1 MMLSRV
7 ADALFWIGR
16 YLERAEHG
24 ARLLDITLTAA
35 LEGGREQADAAAER
49 AMRALGAAPLMARA
63 GSLEEARALTFSRV
77 DPNSIFS
84 AIAVAREN
92 ARQVREHLTTEFWER
107 LNRLYLRMRG
117 PDEEAHWVQS
127 TTVFYHEVVGD
138 LHALKGIIE
147 GTMSHGEGV
156 RFLLL
161 GRFIERA
168 QLISRLLDIHLAE
181 GARTIDDFGWATFL
195 RMCCGLEPFLRAKTA
210 DFRREQVADFLIL
223 DQEFPR
229 SLRFCGRRIE
239 EHAGALAQNAPAS
252 ARALVERL
260 SGRLR
265 ARLDY
270 ATLDDVM
277 GRGGRAFLAA
287 VADDCLQINTAVHE
301 GFIAYA
307 LETRLPA

>member
-7 ADALFWIGR
+7 ADALYWIGR

-35 LEGGREQADAAAER
+35 LEGGREQADASAER
-49 AMRALGAAPLMARA
+49 AMRALGSAPLVARA
-63 GSLEEARALTFSRV
+63 GSIEEARTLTFSRA
-77 DPNSIFS
+77 DTNSIFS
-84 AIAVAREN
+84 SIALAREN

-107 LNRLYLRMRG
+107 LNKLYLRMRESG
-117 PDEEAHWVQS
+117 DDAHWAS
-127 TTVFYHEVVGD
+127 DTTGFYHEAVGD

-147 GTMSHGEGV
+147 GTMSQGEGV

-161 GRFIERA
+161 GRFLERA
-168 QLISRLLDIHLAE
+168 QLVSRLLDIHLEDRGKA
-181 GARTIDDFGWATFL
+181 IDDFGWATFL

-223 DQEFPR
+223 DEEFPR
-229 SLRFCGRRIE
+229 SLRYCGRRIE
-239 EHAGALAQNAPAS
+239 EHVSALARNAPQI
-252 ARALVERL
+252 ARATCDRL
-260 SGRLR
+260 GGRLR

-270 ATLDDVM
+270 ATLDEVM

-287 VADDCLQINTAVHE
+287 VADDCIQINAAVHD

-307 LETRLPA
+307 LEARLPA